1 MTTLYQPDACRFRVT
16 DHPVRFDSARDAID
30 AISAFE
36 AATLEDFEYE
46 VRAVNDDG
54 QYVAAANALIRI
66 SGKFVRGYLEAAP
79 DAYSVIGYRDPEA
92 DPLTAKPDFAAY
104 SPTLE
109 TAKRDRDAYRL
120 DVPGIRLW
128 VILDNLTGAA
138 QLRQYSGT
146 L

>member
-1 MTTLYQPDACRFRVT
+1 MSTLYQPDACRFRVS
-16 DHPVRFDSARDAID
+16 DQPIRFDSARDAID

-66 SGKFVRGYLEAAP
+66 GGKFVRGYLEVRP
-79 DAYSVIGYRDPEA
+79 DAFSVIGYSDEDA
-92 DPLTAKPDFAAY
+92 DPITAKPDFAAY

-109 TAKRDRDAYRL
+109 TAKRDHDAYRL

-138 QLRQYSGT
+138 AIRQYSAS
-146 L
+146 